1 MRWAERETGEGRHV
15 HTSGSQRALHP
26 LVGDQPT
33 LVNKQSLWSF
43 RLTCE
48 GSEWGMSG
56 KSRFLINVS
65 LNVRTGNSHT
75 WAILKTV
82 YLIIHLQNLGDFG
95 PIVCHSVCPLA
106 NVPGNCLLNLQG
118 IRGQKAGRLVLW
130 TYFLL
135 HHRLLGL
142 VKNILSV

>member
-1 MRWAERETGEGRHV
+1 MGWERDRRVETRTYLWKLESPASSSGRPAN
-15 HTSGSQRALHP
+15 SR
-26 LVGDQPT
+26 
-33 LVNKQSLWSF
+33 KQSLWSF

-82 YLIIHLQNLGDFG
+82 YLITHLQNLGDFG